1 LLPLGNCKISSFEK
15 TLKATIA
22 KTYIITAT
30 IIAISVANFLAII
43 PINTEYVKYE
53 QIPIIATAISGFI
66 KIFEIGK
73 LSLIF
78 FLNAVLAIVKAITWH
93 TTDAHAAPQAPKAGF
108 GTNIK
113 FKTNFAS
120 TPAPKR
126 HRWYH

>member
-1 LLPLGNCKISSFEK
+1 MLPLGNRKISSFEK

-78 FLNAVLAIVKAITWH
+78 FLNAVLAIVKAIT
-93 TTDAHAAPQAPKAGF
+93 
-108 GTNIK
+108 
-113 FKTNFAS
+113 
-120 TPAPKR
+120 
-126 HRWYH
+126 